1 MGKTMRGQKDYDLI
15 RTNSNIPK
23 KIRERVDAYAD
34 DYGISIS
41 SAIVILL
48 KNALDNYEIV
58 QNFSSKTT
66 SNNEAK

>member
-1 MGKTMRGQKDYDLI
+1 MGKTMRGQKDYELI

-58 QNFSSKTT
+58 QNFSTKTT

>member
-1 MGKTMRGQKDYDLI
+1 MGKTMRGQKDYELI

>member
-1 MGKTMRGQKDYDLI
+1 MGKAIRGQKDYNLI

-34 DYGISIS
+34 DFGISIS

-48 KNALDNYEIV
+48 KNALDNYEIM
-58 QNFSSKTT
+58 QSMKSKKDL
-66 SNNEAK
+66 NESTN

>member
-1 MGKTMRGQKDYDLI
+1 MGKTMRGQKDYELI

-58 QNFSSKTT
+58 QNFSTKTN
-66 SNNEAK
+66 SNNEVK